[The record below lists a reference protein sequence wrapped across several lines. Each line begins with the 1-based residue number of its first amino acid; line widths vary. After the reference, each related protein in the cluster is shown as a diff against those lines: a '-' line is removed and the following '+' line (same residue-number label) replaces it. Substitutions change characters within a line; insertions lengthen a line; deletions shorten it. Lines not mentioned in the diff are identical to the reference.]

1 MPSSVLGPGL
11 LSPTPTVGL
20 EFKFGLEEIG
30 LEEIGL
36 EDEAN
41 DFCVLFPP
49 GLGVEPFCFER
60 GLPVGGTA
68 VGAIEPAFDGCA
80 VRVWEV
86 FALGREPKAEPDD
99 DPGLRVS
106 SLVIGRTEIPF
117 TGEAVELCPDF
128 VLLPPFSEKAG
139 PALFGLGIDGG
150 RVLFA
155 RLLPTLLGGVLAL
168 VLGETGLDETGLG
181 DNEKPA
187 PELRLVGL
195 NPAPPDEAGLFGVEP
210 AN

>member
-1 MPSSVLGPGL
+1 VPSSVLGPGL

-20 EFKFGLEEIG
+20 EFKFG